1 MAIWQ
6 LASWLGCLEYLVGA
20 IAAETHD
27 QNVLVR
33 ATSGFVVGAGT
44 GKVFQ
49 LAFYKTRSTTT
60 LINRVLDTNSK
71 TFSPK
76 NRMVLTIQQIFNKS
90 RALRLVTQRPM
101 SLVGKTG
108 AELSHAGQKALQSLK
123 QTTKLVAKRPQRT
136 PQAVQKP
143 KKVYTKPK
151 VTPKTST
158 QTSHIADVTTPPKQK
173 THNPSICLEPAP
185 PTKATSPSKSKRLGQ
200 HQTHLPYSKKK
211 FSKRV
216 INDLLKPSLDIM
228 LGKYDI
234 RDFGMMIHFSTLEKK
249 CNPTDNLFLEVK
261 KIFKNFIEPVYGN
274 QQNAL
279 EKIRVGEDR
288 RCEVLYCNEQVEGIL
303 VYKSKNSDEYS
314 DFGISNALELKTLIL
329 TQKSN
334 KFSGLFV
341 SILYKQIGLAALEY
355 HSSCIVS
362 TVSSEKAEAFNVAK
376 KLGFIKVHSLKG
388 KNVQGVD
395 ESLVCHKN
403 PLELITNADRIINL
417 HKNTVSIRSN

>member
-1 MAIWQ
+1 M
-6 LASWLGCLEYLVGA
+6 
-20 IAAETHD
+20 
-27 QNVLVR
+27 
-33 ATSGFVVGAGT
+33 
-44 GKVFQ
+44 
-49 LAFYKTRSTTT
+49 
-60 LINRVLDTNSK
+60 
-71 TFSPK
+71 
-76 NRMVLTIQQIFNKS
+76 
-90 RALRLVTQRPM
+90 
-101 SLVGKTG
+101 
-108 AELSHAGQKALQSLK
+108 
-123 QTTKLVAKRPQRT
+123 
-136 PQAVQKP
+136 
-143 KKVYTKPK
+143 
-151 VTPKTST
+151 
-158 QTSHIADVTTPPKQK
+158 
-173 THNPSICLEPAP
+173 
-185 PTKATSPSKSKRLGQ
+185 
-200 HQTHLPYSKKK
+200 
-211 FSKRV
+211 